1 MALLAASDRV
11 NTVNEKKKIWK
22 EYVETMNK
30 RENEINQEHLKKWQ

>member
-1 MALLAASDRV
+1 M
-11 NTVNEKKKIWK
+11 KKKMWK